1 MSERPRV
8 GLDSPAMSGPHPR
21 SLAPGAL
28 RLPALPLGALVSVSD
43 AVGGVRRR
51 DLCAGDRLLV
61 ATKNSIYSLEA
72 RADGRFEVSGGW
84 FAREGGGT
92 RTLAV
97 NGCTA
102 GGHALFADIVA
113 APRLFLEFGDGTR
126 TTRIRSV
133 RRIPAESAAQ

>member
-1 MSERPRV
+1 
-8 GLDSPAMSGPHPR
+8 MSGPSSRTLVPR
-21 SLAPGAL
+21 A
-28 RLPALPLGALVSVSD
+28 PALPLGALVSAAD

-51 DLCAGDRLLV
+51 ELVAGDRLLV
-61 ATKNSIYSLEA
+61 ATRNSVYALVA
-72 RADGRFEVSGGW
+72 RADGEFEVCGGW
-84 FAREGGGT
+84 LARAGGGT

-113 APRLFLEFGDGTR
+113 APGLFLEFGDGTR

-133 RRIPAESAAQ
+133 RRIAAEPRNRRLPAAGG